1 MNKPLKT
8 TDSSQLPI
16 TDVELRLVQARLL
29 AIMSNADGRV
39 VEIEKLLSESI
50 LELMDR
56 DDFYKLKTLYEEEL
70 LISHDKNSVNEVL
83 GFMKRATLKEK
94 INLMQILSS
103 LATCD
108 GELHEREEKLLKHAM
123 VQLQVIIGIAKN

>member
-8 TDSSQLPI
+8 IDSSQLPI